1 MQRSDLP
8 VYMGSVFLP
17 FVIYPKGQKIF
28 WNVLYYSILYNI
40 YSAIT
45 IMNLNNGREGE
56 RESLLWF
63 LDANTWLSKSLDL
76 SLDRLLK
83 YDFEIKIFFFD
94 LLILMGIASYVFRLQ
109 EFRVCNNIFITF
121 HILNFIIL

>member
-1 MQRSDLP
+1 MSKIFIELVQWCSGTEIIG
-8 VYMGSVFLP
+8 YAQF
-17 FVIYPKGQKIF
+17 FEKIF

-63 LDANTWLSKSLDL
+63 LDANT
-76 SLDRLLK
+76 
-83 YDFEIKIFFFD
+83 
-94 LLILMGIASYVFRLQ
+94 
-109 EFRVCNNIFITF
+109 
-121 HILNFIIL
+121 